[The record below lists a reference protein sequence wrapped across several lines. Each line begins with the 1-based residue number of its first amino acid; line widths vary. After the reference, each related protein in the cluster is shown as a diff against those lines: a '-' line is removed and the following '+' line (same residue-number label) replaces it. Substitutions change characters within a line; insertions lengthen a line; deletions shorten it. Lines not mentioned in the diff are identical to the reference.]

1 MAFAPQAQARLLL
14 GPHDMRGLNDDA
26 AGFTFMLRTGRSR
39 HPRGMLVA
47 PLRHRHFYRCREPRY
62 RGPWHLPGPDLH
74 RLAILSLA
82 PGYIQSP
89 FIL

>member
-1 MAFAPQAQARLLL
+1 
-14 GPHDMRGLNDDA
+14 
-26 AGFTFMLRTGRSR
+26 MLRTGRSR
-39 HPRGMLVA
+39 HPHGMLVA

-74 RLAILSLA
+74 RLAILSLMT

-89 FIL
+89 FILEAILSRTPGLLDARLIFNLDALRSMS